1 MRIETNPV
9 EKMKN
14 KAKPTWEKRR
24 IRGRIDN
31 IQANEQCGFF
41 QWEWENVGNWVYVTT
56 KNNAKEEWQSAE
68 GKVRKKRGGVKM
80 KNKKKKKI

>member
-1 MRIETNPV
+1 M
-9 EKMKN
+9 
-14 KAKPTWEKRR
+14 
-24 IRGRIDN
+24 
-31 IQANEQCGFF
+31 
-41 QWEWENVGNWVYVTT
+41 GNWVYVTT